1 METFISLLK
10 LHILLLSSSNRQL
23 TLWGVR
29 VPGSEIVDYM
39 KLAGLTWP
47 IHKGLVRAYFNME
60 DTSGSVILDQ
70 AGNGFHGSLVGS
82 PVFVPV
88 RERIAAFNKGRLK
101 LRAKKTILCVFV
113 LKYWEG
119 VKSLCKNRRQLEIYK
134 NKVFSCNIDSR
145 RVLQIYPVF

>member
-1 METFISLLK
+1 METLISLLK

-47 IHKGLVRAYFNME
+47 IHKGLVRAHFNME
-60 DTSGSVILDQ
+60 DTSGPVILDQ
-70 AGNGFHGSLVGS
+70 AGNGFHGSLVGN

-88 RERIAAFNKGRLK
+88 RERIAAFNKGGLK
-101 LRAKKTILCVFV
+101 FKTKKLS
-113 LKYWEG
+113 YE
-119 VKSLCKNRRQLEIYK
+119 SSY
-134 NKVFSCNIDSR
+134 
-145 RVLQIYPVF
+145 